1 MQIDQRQVTTVNLHD
16 GRARDLVLLEDGRGY
31 RLSWVS
37 REDIVHV
44 HLSDQDLHKLRHELA
59 RTEMKEGKKDPRSVP
74 EPRAK
79 VEVVEPCAP
88 TPQTYHFQWST
99 LDWLSFN

>member
-1 MQIDQRQVTTVNLHD
+1 MQIDQRQVTTLNLHD

-37 REDIVHV
+37 GEDIVHV
-44 HLSDQDLHKLRHELA
+44 LLSAQDVHRLRHELA
-59 RTEMKEGKKDPRSVP
+59 KVDGKDGRKELRPVP
-74 EPRAK
+74 EPRPT
-79 VEVVEPCAP
+79 VEVRESRASMPES
-88 TPQTYHFQWST
+88 YHFQWST

>member
-1 MQIDQRQVTTVNLHD
+1 MQIDQRHVTTVNLHD

-44 HLSDQDLHKLRHELA
+44 LLSEQDLRKLRHELA
-59 RTEMKEGKKDPRSVP
+59 RTEVKDGRKEPHPVP
-74 EPRAK
+74 EPRPV
-79 VEVVEPCAP
+79 VEVAEPCAP
-88 TPQTYHFQWST
+88 APQSYHFQWST
-99 LDWLSFN
+99 MDWLSFN